1 MLADEIYLIIDFNSR
16 NLGHTIPCKDVTA
29 GQIHKRCRKSD
40 VSNFLSVVKRTEFAF
55 FFFFVFQICSFL
67 V

>member
-55 FFFFVFQICSFL
+55 FFFCFSNL
-67 V
+67 